1 MGLGTPFRC
10 WLWSE
15 RLVWIQAPR
24 SQALVPLSS
33 SPPSALPPNGFDGV
47 EQRGAPGRI
56 QGGREAQDQRGQNH
70 RHEVPELGADR
81 EAFDEI
87 DVAREL
93 DEGIAPE
100 DRDQSPA
107 E

>member
-24 SQALVPLSS
+24 SPALGPPSP
-33 SPPSALPPNGFDGV
+33 SPPLALAPNGFDGV

-56 QGGREAQDQRGQNH
+56 QGGREAQDERVKDH
-70 RHEVPELGADR
+70 RDEVSKLGTDR
-81 EAFDEI
+81 KAFDEI
-87 DVAREL
+87 DVTREL
-93 DEGIAPE
+93 DEGIALE
-100 DRDQSPA
+100 
-107 E
+107 